1 MDWKK
6 ELEALVKESTVLVD
20 SAGGAVPI
28 EKPRAPSAP
37 TATAQGQASPPGAQH
52 QSWYT
57 SEREQIGKIVAT
69 FKAHQERVRRERE
82 NYFCR
87 TISELAILR
96 EGSAPTNRVRDDG
109 DAMSEKRFRPCVE
122 ISEYR

>member
-1 MDWKK
+1 MDWKE
-6 ELEALVKESTVLVD
+6 ELEALVRESAVLVD

-82 NYFCR
+82 DYFCR
-87 TISELAILR
+87 MMQRARDLARGHGSDEQSER
-96 EGSAPTNRVRDDG
+96 
-109 DAMSEKRFRPCVE
+109 
-122 ISEYR
+122 